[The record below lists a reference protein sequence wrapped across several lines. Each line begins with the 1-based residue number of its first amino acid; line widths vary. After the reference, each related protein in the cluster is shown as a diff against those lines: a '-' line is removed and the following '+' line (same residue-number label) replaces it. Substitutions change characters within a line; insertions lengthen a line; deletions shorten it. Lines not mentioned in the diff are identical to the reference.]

1 MDWTGRISRAS
12 EYSYKKIR
20 DGLNCLIFLLLGG
33 NFEK

>member
-1 MDWTGRISRAS
+1 MDWSWRFSRAF
-12 EYSYKKIR
+12 EYWFKNIR